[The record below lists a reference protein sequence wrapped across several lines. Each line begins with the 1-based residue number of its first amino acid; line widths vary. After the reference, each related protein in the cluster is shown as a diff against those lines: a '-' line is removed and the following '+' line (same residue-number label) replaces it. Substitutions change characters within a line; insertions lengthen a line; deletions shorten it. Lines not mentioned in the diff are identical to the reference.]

1 MLSGSFMPWAWLV
14 MGGVCLAAEA
24 TLDEARQLVQTGRY
38 DECVALAR
46 RGLKESQDTE
56 EWRLLLTR
64 SLLARGR
71 YPEALAFMTNAL
83 AQETRSI
90 RMRWLARE
98 VFLRNGLPGEAA
110 EMADEIGQLVTTR
123 PNLYANAPDL
133 IVYGQTALLAGADP
147 KRVLDRVYETAKKMS
162 PKLSEVYLARGGLAL
177 DKHDFGLAAK
187 AFQEGLQHQP
197 GDPDLQYGLA
207 RSYEPS
213 DRPAMLASLAAGL
226 ERNSNHVE
234 SLVLLVDH
242 CIDAEE
248 YEEARK
254 TLDKIAAVNP
264 NHPEAWA
271 YRALLALLAGEP
283 KESEEARKKALHF
296 WNENPAVDH
305 LIGRK
310 LSQKYRFAEGA
321 ARQRNALLMD
331 EHYLPAMAQLAMD
344 LLRLG
349 EEKEGWRLAET
360 VREKDEYD
368 VAAFNLVT
376 LRETMGKFATLTNDA
391 LTLRMGAHE
400 ATLYGQSALE
410 LLTQARATI
419 GAKYG
424 VDVRRPCVVEI
435 FPEQKDFAVR
445 TFGMPDNPGYLG
457 VCFGN
462 VVTATGPTAQ
472 GGRPVNWQAVLWHE
486 FAHVVTLQLTRN
498 KMPRWLSEGI
508 SVYEERQAN
517 PAWGQHMTP
526 QYRELIL
533 DGKLTPVSQL
543 SGAFLAAKSNLNLQF
558 AYYESSLVV
567 QFLVEKF
574 GLAQLTA
581 VLCDL
586 RDGADINQAIESRT
600 VAMARFE
607 KDFEV
612 YARELAVKM
621 APGLVW
627 NKPLPEPTGAST
639 EDPAWMI
646 WTKTQPLNFWVMTRL
661 AQVQLGEK
669 RWTEAKSVLEKLVE
683 LYPGSTGADSAYR
696 LLSQVHR
703 ALGDTNSEKQVLTR
717 FASLDKEA
725 PDAYLRL
732 MELSAAEADWGAVK
746 ENASRYLAV
755 NPLVA
760 PPYRF
765 LARAAEATGELPDAI
780 KASRTLLLLDPPNP
794 GEVHFKMAQL
804 LRRAGD
810 AGARQHVLQALEET
824 PRNRAALRLLLDLN
838 EEPNETPGKASSGAA
853 EVKP

>member
-1 MLSGSFMPWAWLV
+1 MAGGLCLS
-14 MGGVCLAAEA
+14 AEV
-24 TLDEARQLVQTGRY
+24 TLDEARQLVQAGRY
-38 DECVALAR
+38 DECVVMAR
-46 RGLKESQDTE
+46 LGLKESQDTE
-56 EWRLLLTR
+56 EWRLLLAR

-90 RMRWLARE
+90 RLRWLARE
-98 VFLRNGLPGEAA
+98 VFLRNGLRGEAV
-110 EMADEIGQLVTTR
+110 EMADEISQLVTTR
-123 PNLYANAPDL
+123 PSLYANAADL

-147 KRVLDRVYETAKKMS
+147 KRVLDRVYETAMKMS
-162 PKLSEVYLARGGLAL
+162 PKSSEVYLAKGGLAL

-187 AFQEGLQHQP
+187 AFQEGLKQQP
-197 GDPDLQYGLA
+197 DDPDLHCALA
-207 RSYEPS
+207 RAYEPS
-213 DRPAMLASLAAGL
+213 DRPAMLASLAAAL

-248 YEEARK
+248 YQEARK

-283 KESEEARKKALHF
+283 KESEEARKKALYF

-321 ARQRNALLMD
+321 VRQRNALLMD
-331 EHYLPAMAQLAMD
+331 EHYLPATAQLALD

-349 EEKEGWRLAET
+349 EESEGWRLAET

-376 LRETMGKFATLTNDA
+376 LRETMGKFTTLTNDA

-400 ATLYGQSALE
+400 AIIYGKRALE

-419 GAKYG
+419 SAKYG
-424 VDVRRPCVVEI
+424 VEIRRPCVVEI

-457 VCFGN
+457 VCFGS
-462 VVTATGPTAQ
+462 VVTATGPAAQ
-472 GGRPVNWQAVLWHE
+472 GGRPINWQAVLWHE

-508 SVYEERQAN
+508 SVYEEKQAN

-543 SGAFLAAKSNLNLQF
+543 SGAFLSAKSNLDLQF

-574 GLAQLTA
+574 GLAQLA
-581 VLCDL
+581 AILGDL

-600 VAMARFE
+600 VAMAQFE

-612 YARELAVKM
+612 YARDLAAKM

-627 NKPLPEPTGAST
+627 SKPLPEPAGAPT

-646 WTKTQPLNFWVMTRL
+646 WTKTQPLNFWVMTRV
-661 AQVQLGEK
+661 AQVHLEEK
-669 RWTEAKSVLEKLVE
+669 RWAEAKPVLEKLVE
-683 LYPGSTGADSAYR
+683 LYPGSTGTASAYR

-717 FASLDKEA
+717 FAALDKEA

-732 MELSAAEADWGAVK
+732 MELSAAEADWATVK
-746 ENASRYLAV
+746 ENSQRYLAV

-765 LARAAEATGELPDAI
+765 LAKAAEASGELPEAI
-780 KASRTLLLLDPPNP
+780 EASRMLLQLDPPNP
-794 GEVHFKMAQL
+794 GEVHYRLAQL
-804 LRRAGD
+804 LHRAGD
-810 AGARQHVLQALEET
+810 AAAQRHVLQALEET
-824 PRNRAALRLLLDLN
+824 PRNRAALQLLLDLN
-838 EEPNETPGKASSGAA
+838 KETSETLGNATSKAA